1 VSWREDLR
9 RVSFAG
15 RQLIGASFRGVPFF
29 VDTSERSGG
38 RRTVKHEF
46 PYRDDPFYEDLG
58 RTARTFRVDG
68 YVVGADYLTQ
78 RDALMTAC
86 EDSEGPGELVHPYHG
101 VKSAICSSMG
111 VSESRLEGGFAKFS
125 LEFCETPAQA
135 PAPTAVVDASDQV
148 STSAD
153 AAITATKAELV
164 EQYDSA
170 HLPAF
175 ALDPRRPRSRTRP
188 RPAAGEARVRHQ
200 RDSGARG
207 RSRARSRSSP
217 RRHRRSRAAGAIS
230 VRSAARSLPCVR
242 DAPRGAWRRV
252 ERADEH
258 VRRRPRA
265 TVRPNTATRARE
277 LANQTALTG
286 ALRRVVAIE
295 AARLAPLIR
304 TFHRRGH
311 CRARPVVAAQLDEQ
325 AGGADDTAYPA
336 LVELRSQVLR
346 AVPGGQAF
354 ASVVTVT
361 RNVPIPSLLLA
372 YQLYGSVDL
381 EPTCRAQRRPASGIR
396 RRRAEGP
403 QQWLTV
409 DRSTTSRSRQS
420 RALHRD
426 GSRSA

>member
-68 YVVGADYLTQ
+68 YVVGADYLSQ

-164 EQYDSA
+164 ASYDSA

-175 ALDPRRPRSRTRP
+175 ALASAEAAITKAAASLQSKLASVISATQEAATLTGQISLMTAEASSLARQPDAIFTSFHDAITSLRDTLLAAPGAVFDALTSTYGADLGEFV
-188 RPAAGEARVRHQ
+188 PA
-200 RDSGARG
+200 
-207 RSRARSRSSP
+207 
-217 RRHRRSRAAGAIS
+217 
-230 VRSAARSLPCVR
+230 
-242 DAPRGAWRRV
+242 
-252 ERADEH
+252 
-258 VRRRPRA
+258 
-265 TVRPNTATRARE
+265 NTATRARE
-277 LANQTALTG
+277 LANQVALTG
-286 ALRRVVAIE
+286 ALRRIVAIE
-295 AARLAPLIR
+295 AARLAPLIPYVSIDEAVA
-304 TFHRRGH
+304 
-311 CRARPVVAAQLDEQ
+311 ARDVVAAQLEEQ
-325 AGGADDTAYPA
+325 AGGAGDTAYPA
-336 LVELRSQVLR
+336 LVDLRSQVLS

-381 EPTCRAQRRPASGIR
+381 EADLIARNDVKHPGFVAGDLKVLSNG
-396 RRRAEGP
+396 
-403 QQWLTV
+403 
-409 DRSTTSRSRQS
+409 
-420 RALHRD
+420 
-426 GSRSA
+426 